1 MSHSE
6 LVCPTI
12 YNAAP
17 RLTISYQSVPPSKND
32 SFSPLKPV
40 FPLSRSEWIYRTPKS
55 LPIADSSPCHSGPSE
70 GRYPSSL
77 SRSRS
82 NATEKSLTEVSENSF
97 SSRSLLS
104 AILHPRT
111 RSDLPVPPLRP
122 IPSESQLTFKPPELT
137 PSTTNPKSIPMHSH
151 IKTPSLSPAFDTSS
165 LSHSPTSSRS
175 DSPVTPISF
184 SSTCRTGRRR
194 SYDLPRHRHRRCS
207 HSTEIPRTSTTP
219 SKSIL
224 TRTAS
229 VSTRASSHTVNK
241 SVKFATIPTVHYAT
255 RAYWDMDIDDT
266 DSVDINIDSMDL
278 DDDPFANY
286 RSREGSMLEEDDNIQ
301 PHDPQPATPTSDRLK
316 QNPRRIKRLVRLA
329 RKSVRLSHGN
339 NTASERP
346 VISSPYALGS
356 YPTNAY
362 HVVGADS
369 SSSLISRPWTTSSL
383 SFRRSSGA
391 ARSASSVV
399 LPIKNGIS
407 CDSLR
412 RSKTSGAD
420 SLRSVDSA
428 SSRTERFRTWLSRTV
443 GWAQA

>member
-1 MSHSE
+1 M
-6 LVCPTI
+6 
-12 YNAAP
+12 
-17 RLTISYQSVPPSKND
+17 
-32 SFSPLKPV
+32 

-55 LPIADSSPCHSGPSE
+55 LPTADCSPCHSWPSE

-82 NATEKSLTEVSENSF
+82 NATEKTLTDVSENSF

-111 RSDLPVPPLRP
+111 LPDVPLRP
-122 IPSESQLTFKPPELT
+122 IPSELT
-137 PSTTNPKSIPMHSH
+137 PSTTTPKSIPRLSH
-151 IKTPSLSPAFDTSS
+151 IKTPSLSPAFDSS
-165 LSHSPTSSRS
+165 LLSHSPTSSRS

-207 HSTEIPRTSTTP
+207 HSAEIPRTSTTP

-255 RAYWDMDIDDT
+255 RAYWDVDIADT
-266 DSVDINIDSMDL
+266 NSVDINVDSMDL

-286 RSREGSMLEEDDNIQ
+286 RSREGSVLETDEKSFDVL
-301 PHDPQPATPTSDRLK
+301 PHDPKPATLTSEWLK
-316 QNPRRIKRLVRLA
+316 PNPKRIKRLVRSA
-329 RKSVRLSHGN
+329 RKSVRLTHGSN
-339 NTASERP
+339 PASERP

-369 SSSLISRPWTTSSL
+369 SSSLINRPWTTSSL
-383 SFRRSSGA
+383 SFRRSGA
-391 ARSASSVV
+391 AGSASSVA
-399 LPIKNGIS
+399 LPIKNGLS
-407 CDSLR
+407 CESLR
-412 RSKTSGAD
+412 PSKTSGAD
-420 SLRSVDSA
+420 SLRSVDST
-428 SSRTERFRTWLSRTV
+428 SSRAERFRTWLSRTV
-443 GWAQA
+443 GWTQA

>member
-1 MSHSE
+1 
-6 LVCPTI
+6 
-12 YNAAP
+12 
-17 RLTISYQSVPPSKND
+17 
-32 SFSPLKPV
+32 V
-40 FPLSRSEWIYRTPKS
+40 FPLFRSEWIYRTPKS
-55 LPIADSSPCHSGPSE
+55 LPTADSSPCSRPSE

-82 NATEKSLTEVSENSF
+82 NATEKTLTEDSENSF

-111 RSDLPVPPLRP
+111 RPDVSVPPLKP
-122 IPSESQLTFKPPELT
+122 ESQFTFTPPELT
-137 PSTTNPKSIPMHSH
+137 PSTTNPKSIPRHSH
-151 IKTPSLSPAFDTSS
+151 IKTPSLSPAFDSSS

-175 DSPVTPISF
+175 DSPVTPISI

-207 HSTEIPRTSTTP
+207 HSAEIPRTSTTP

-255 RAYWDMDIDDT
+255 RAYWDIADT
-266 DSVDINIDSMDL
+266 NSVDINIDSMDL

-286 RSREGSMLEEDDNIQ
+286 RSREGSVLEADDKSFDIQ
-301 PHDPQPATPTSDRLK
+301 PHNPQPATPTSEQLK
-316 QNPRRIKRLVRLA
+316 HNPKRIKRLVRLT
-329 RKSVRLSHGN
+329 RKSVRLAHGN
-339 NTASERP
+339 NASERP

-383 SFRRSSGA
+383 SFRRSSGVA
-391 ARSASSVV
+391 GSASSVV
-399 LPIKNGIS
+399 LPIKNGLS
-407 CDSLR
+407 SESLR
-412 RSKTSGAD
+412 RSKISVAD
-420 SLRSVDSA
+420 SLRSVDST
-428 SSRTERFRTWLSRTV
+428 SSRAERFRTWLSDTV
-443 GWAQA
+443 GWTQA